1 MPSGEGPWLTKRAM
15 LIDHQSSA
23 LPCRAA
29 AQFNKALHRTAICA
43 WGFPLEF
50 CGFIRQ
56 VVAVGELGRSL
67 RREVASTTAERGLV
81 LTQPCLSRQVFYGS
95 RRLAGGS
102 QELLP
107 RV

>member
-1 MPSGEGPWLTKRAM
+1 MNLGLPNQSVERTGMSRSVLPQLQRQGR
-15 LIDHQSSA
+15 LI
-23 LPCRAA
+23 P
-29 AQFNKALHRTAICA
+29 
-43 WGFPLEF
+43 
-50 CGFIRQ
+50 
-56 VVAVGELGRSL
+56 VAHLGRSL
-67 RREVASTTAERGLV
+67 RRDVASTTAERGLV